1 MLYFKTTSPFTGR
14 KRLSDSLNEYASRG
28 FFFTEAATGT
38 CSCLSSA
45 CKSSFTL
52 FSFTLFDE
60 TSDVLPVPE
69 LLTDAISLPIGSS
82 SPVATSSLESDESVF
97 SGSTPP
103 SSVLIATLFC
113 VLSLRSTT
121 LFLLSLARLLS
132 FTTE

>member
-52 FSFTLFDE
+52 FDE

-82 SPVATSSLESDESVF
+82 SPVAASSLESDESVF